1 MAKNSSLKTLLKAAV
16 KIEVQRCSIKGVRPA
31 TLLKKRLWHRCFP
44 VNFAKFLRTS
54 FIIDHLWSLLLS
66 LYINCWI
73 TSRQESFNEDSI
85 ACSVKHQLWNL
96 RVKSLSC
103 VRVKGFTYVVVL
115 QISRLNLC
123 SMIWYWCSVCV
134 KKYFWTRISC
144 KLEKGLSSYTSIF
157 DGILDPTTNP
167 TNLPHPTPP
176 YIHYPIWNLFH

>member
-54 FIIDHLWSLLLS
+54 FIIDHLWWLLLS

-103 VRVKGFTYVVVL
+103 EGERFYL
-115 QISRLNLC
+115 RC
-123 SMIWYWCSVCV
+123 SSANFKIKFVQYDLILMFSMC
-134 KKYFWTRISC
+134 
-144 KLEKGLSSYTSIF
+144 EK
-157 DGILDPTTNP
+157 ILLDS
-167 TNLPHPTPP
+167 H
-176 YIHYPIWNLFH
+176 FV

>member
-54 FIIDHLWSLLLS
+54 FIIDHLWWLLLS

-73 TSRQESFNEDSI
+73 TSRQENFNEDSI

-103 VRVKGFTYVVVL
+103 EGERFYL
-115 QISRLNLC
+115 RC
-123 SMIWYWCSVCV
+123 SSANFKIKFVQYDLILMFSMC
-134 KKYFWTRISC
+134 
-144 KLEKGLSSYTSIF
+144 EK
-157 DGILDPTTNP
+157 ILLDS
-167 TNLPHPTPP
+167 H
-176 YIHYPIWNLFH
+176 FV